1 MSVTIYH
8 PLDFYDDF
16 HEFMMDT
23 LRPKRIDEDIMEELS
38 TRYADLRVEK
48 LSEDYDLIFAASDLD
63 EYLIQQAH
71 YIVDQHDDLPDS
83 LKYYFDYEKLAN
95 DLAMDITI
103 FTITIAGIDYYVEE
117 K

>member
-1 MSVTIYH
+1 MTIETYR
-8 PLDFYDDF
+8 PLDFYDDLY
-16 HEFMMDT
+16 EYMQNI
-23 LRPKRIDEDIMEELS
+23 LRSQCIDEDIVEELS
-38 TRYADLRVEK
+38 IQYADLRVEK
-48 LSEDYDLIFAASDLD
+48 ISEDYDLIFAASDLD